1 MVLGMSGGVDSSV
14 AALLLKEQGYQ
25 VIGITMKLWE
35 ETEEAEKKPSSVSD
49 AKKVC
54 DQLGIEH
61 RVVDARDMFCE
72 KVVEN
77 FQTEYAKG
85 NTPNPCILCNRY
97 LKFGAM
103 WEVAKQYGADYIA
116 TGHYARVAY
125 NEAYNQV
132 VIQKSKAGKKDQTY
146 VLYSIPKEVVPHV
159 LFPLGEM
166 ENKEQIRAIA
176 EEAGVQVAH
185 KADSQDI
192 CFIPNNDY
200 VDFLKKHGNFQEKPG
215 NIIDTAGNIRGT
227 HKGYFHYTIGQRKG
241 LGIANPTPLYVVSI
255 DAKHNTVIVGEETDL
270 YTKQIQVDN
279 CNWLV
284 DKPAD
289 GRIEAKI
296 RYAAIQAT
304 ATYTEENGITK
315 VVFDEPQRAPTP
327 GQSIVF
333 YKGDVLLGGG
343 IMKAFIE

>member
-1 MVLGMSGGVDSSV
+1 MSGGVDSSV
-14 AALLLKEQGYQ
+14 AALLLKEQGYE

-35 ETEEAEKKPSSVSD
+35 ETEEGEMKSSSVSD
-49 AKKVC
+49 AKRVC
-54 DQLGIEH
+54 DQLGMEH
-61 RVVDARDMFCE
+61 TVIDAREMFCQQ
-72 KVVEN
+72 VVKN
-77 FQTEYAKG
+77 FTTEYAKG

-116 TGHYARVAY
+116 TGHYAKVGY
-125 NEAYNQV
+125 SNTYNQM

-176 EEAGVQVAH
+176 EKAGLQVAH

-192 CFIPNNDY
+192 CFIPHNDY
-200 VDFLKKHGNFQEKPG
+200 VDFLETYANLQEKPG
-215 NIIDTAGNIRGT
+215 NIMDTEGNIRGKHT
-227 HKGYFHYTIGQRKG
+227 GYFHYTIGQRKG
-241 LGIANPTPLYVVSI
+241 LGIANTTPLYVVGI
-255 DAKHNTVIVGEETDL
+255 DAKNNTVIVGEEKDL
-270 YTKQIQVDN
+270 YTNTIQVDN
-279 CNWLV
+279 VHWLV

-296 RYAAIQAT
+296 RYAATQAP
-304 ATYTEENGITK
+304 ATYIEENGTTK

-333 YKGDVLLGGG
+333 YKEDVLLGGG
-343 IMKAFIE
+343 IMKTSVE